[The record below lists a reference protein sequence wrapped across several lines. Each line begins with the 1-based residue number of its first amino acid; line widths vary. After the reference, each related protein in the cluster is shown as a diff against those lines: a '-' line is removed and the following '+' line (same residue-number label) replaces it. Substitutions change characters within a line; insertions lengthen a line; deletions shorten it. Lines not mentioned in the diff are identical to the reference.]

1 MSGSSFPENP
11 AIPAP
16 TESRRLPRRWRRDWG
31 EKDRRLLE
39 GPRSRW
45 AEFKTLLH
53 IGWELLQGF
62 RELHFIGPC
71 VTVFGSA
78 RFPPGHP
85 YYELGLQV
93 GAEIARLGFNV
104 MTGGG
109 PGIMEAANRGGQEA
123 GGHSIGCNIIL
134 PKEQSANK
142 YIDRLISFHYFF
154 VRKVMLVKYSQAF
167 VILPGGYGT
176 LDEAFEAAT
185 LVQTGKM
192 HEFPIIFMGI
202 QYWQPLFDF
211 IRDGMAPAKTID
223 PDDIERFLLTDS
235 IEELRVGLQQT
246 PFKLFAD
253 KPLPQRRWWLG
264 E

>member
-1 MSGSSFPENP
+1 
-11 AIPAP
+11 
-16 TESRRLPRRWRRDWG
+16 
-31 EKDRRLLE
+31 
-39 GPRSRW
+39 
-45 AEFKTLLH
+45 
-53 IGWELLQGF
+53 
-62 RELHFIGPC
+62 
-71 VTVFGSA
+71 
-78 RFPPGHP
+78 
-85 YYELGLQV
+85 V

-223 PDDIERFLLTDS
+223 PDDIARFLLTDS

>member
-16 TESRRLPRRWRRDWG
+16 AESRRLPRRWRRDWG

-53 IGWELLQGF
+53 IGWEFLQGF

-93 GAEIARLGFNV
+93 GAEIARLGCNV
-104 MTGGG
+104 LTGGG
-109 PGIMEAANRGGQEA
+109 PGIREAANRGGPEA